1 MATGVQVP
9 VRRGLPRVQGG
20 EPWPPVETIELPE
33 GTLVT
38 DAGSAATATTAG
50 ATTAEQPVETA
61 PQGELVEVAVRRGL
75 PRVSGG
81 EPWPPVTSVMVEGL
95 QQEPAF
101 EAAPEAAAAAATAS
115 AESAAV
121 AGTAAA
127 GSTRITAASEENAQP
142 AAAKQPAAAAQPA
155 KRSATTPAE
164 AAGKG
169 GRKWVWPMVA
179 AAVLLLV
186 GVLASRWFINSATGA
201 DFIARYDGTQPLP
214 ESAPVGLPA
223 WLGWAH
229 FFNMFLMALIVKT
242 GWSVRTETKPPAYWA
257 PKNNPKAKISLTLW
271 MHLVLDVAWIALG
284 ALFYILLFTT
294 GQWMRIVP
302 TSWEVIPNAVSAGIQ
317 YLSLEWPTE
326 DPWVHYNA
334 LQELMYFA
342 VVFLAAPLAII
353 SGLRMSPWWP
363 KNQKWFPMSAA
374 RAIHFPVMVFFIV
387 FTIIHV
393 ALVALTGLRL
403 NLNAMFASSNDASS
417 WTGAL
422 VFLGALAAIAA
433 AWFAAKPVLV
443 APVAGKFGTVSQR

>member
-1 MATGVQVP
+1 MGAGVQVP

-33 GTLVT
+33 GTLDVSV
-38 DAGSAATATTAG
+38 AP
-50 ATTAEQPVETA
+50 AEAA
-61 PQGELVEVAVRRGL
+61 PQSELVEVAVRRGL
-75 PRVSGG
+75 PRVPGG
-81 EPWPPVTSVMVEGL
+81 EPWPPVTSVMIEGI
-95 QQEPAF
+95 QPESESEP
-101 EAAPEAAAAAATAS
+101 APEAAAA
-115 AESAAV
+115 
-121 AGTAAA
+121 GKAAA
-127 GSTRITAASEENAQP
+127 GSTRITASPERPQPDTASQTP
-142 AAAKQPAAAAQPA
+142 AVEQPAAAAQPA
-155 KRSATTPAE
+155 KRPATKPAE
-164 AAGKG
+164 AATGKG
-169 GRKWVWPMVA
+169 ARTWVWPMVA
-179 AAVLLLV
+179 AAVMLLI

-302 TSWEVIPNAVSAGIQ
+302 TSWEVIPNAISAGIQ

-363 KNQKWFPMSAA
+363 KKQKWFPMSAA

-443 APVAGKFGTVSQR
+443 APVAGKFGSVSQR